1 MITYIII
8 GITVLVSF
16 MAFNNAKTM
25 SDFMFNPYVIH
36 HRKQYYRFISAGF
49 IHADYF
55 HLFFNMYA
63 LYLFGGI
70 VEQSL
75 AVIFPGF
82 GTLLY
87 VVLYLSAL
95 IMSSMFSFNK
105 HKGNPNY
112 NALGASGAVSAILF
126 ASIIIYPSQKLMIFP
141 IPFFIP
147 SYILGPIYLGYSYY
161 MSKNGHDNIGH
172 DAHFFGALWGILFMI
187 VLWKDAI
194 SNFMSQII
202 K

>member
-70 VEQSL
+70 V
-75 AVIFPGF
+75 
-82 GTLLY
+82 
-87 VVLYLSAL
+87 
-95 IMSSMFSFNK
+95 
-105 HKGNPNY
+105 
-112 NALGASGAVSAILF
+112 
-126 ASIIIYPSQKLMIFP
+126 
-141 IPFFIP
+141 
-147 SYILGPIYLGYSYY
+147 
-161 MSKNGHDNIGH
+161 
-172 DAHFFGALWGILFMI
+172 
-187 VLWKDAI
+187 
-194 SNFMSQII
+194 
-202 K
+202 